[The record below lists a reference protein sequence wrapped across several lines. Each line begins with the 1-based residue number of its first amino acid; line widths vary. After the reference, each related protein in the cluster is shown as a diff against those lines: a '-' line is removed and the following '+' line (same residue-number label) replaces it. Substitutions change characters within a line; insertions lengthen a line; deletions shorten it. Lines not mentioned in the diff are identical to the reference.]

1 MILILFWLLLQMLA
15 LEYASDRLKN
25 DKDIVL
31 VAVKQ
36 DRRVLKYISAKL
48 KEDMEQLNMVLN
60 KNKAE
65 SKKDRKNRPI
75 SVTTIGLFSLL
86 IKNSSTF
93 NFSYINHFAK

>member
-36 DRRVLKYISAKL
+36 DRRVLKYVSAKL
-48 KEDMEQLNMVLN
+48 KEDMEQLNMMLN

-65 SKKDRKNRPI
+65 SKKDR
-75 SVTTIGLFSLL
+75 
-86 IKNSSTF
+86 
-93 NFSYINHFAK
+93 

>member
-1 MILILFWLLLQMLA
+1 MTYLNVLSLIHEFP
-15 LEYASDRLKN
+15 N
-25 DKDIVL
+25 DFDIVL

-36 DRRVLKYISAKL
+36 DRRVLKYVSAKL
-48 KEDMEQLNMVLN
+48 KEDMGQLNMVLN

-86 IKNSSTF
+86 IKNSSVLEI
-93 NFSYINHFAK
+93 S

>member
-1 MILILFWLLLQMLA
+1 MLA

-36 DRRVLKYISAKL
+36 DRRVLKYVSAKL
-48 KEDMEQLNMVLN
+48 KEDMEQLNMV
-60 KNKAE
+60 NKAE

>member
-15 LEYASDRLKN
+15 LEYASDKLKN

-36 DRRVLKYISAKL
+36 DRRVLKYVSAKL

-65 SKKDRKNRPI
+65 SKKTAKIDRL
-75 SVTTIGLFSLL
+75 V
-86 IKNSSTF
+86 
-93 NFSYINHFAK
+93 

>member
-15 LEYASDRLKN
+15 FEYASDRLKN

-36 DRRVLKYISAKL
+36 DRRVLKYVSAKL
-48 KEDMEQLNMVLN
+48 KEDMKQLNMVLN

-65 SKKDRKNRPI
+65 SKKTAKTDRL
-75 SVTTIGLFSLL
+75 V
-86 IKNSSTF
+86 
-93 NFSYINHFAK
+93 

>member
-1 MILILFWLLLQMLA
+1 MTYLNVLSLIHEFP
-15 LEYASDRLKN
+15 N
-25 DKDIVL
+25 DFDIVL

-36 DRRVLKYISAKL
+36 DRRVLKYVSAKL

-65 SKKDRKNRPI
+65 SKKDRKNRPF

-86 IKNSSTF
+86 IKNSSVLEI
-93 NFSYINHFAK
+93 S

>member
-36 DRRVLKYISAKL
+36 DRRVLKYVSAKL

-75 SVTTIGLFSLL
+75 SVTTIGLFL
-86 IKNSSTF
+86 KNSSIF